1 LLLPYYADAI
11 ESAMKKQGLTDLSVN
26 ALSAMAENGR
36 LPKLPAILRS
46 FQTLMGA
53 HRGEVTCTV
62 TTAKPLD
69 KKTMEELSAALSGF
83 LKKGQ
88 SLQLEAK
95 VSCLQLKATISLLM
109 KVGL

>member
-1 LLLPYYADAI
+1 
-11 ESAMKKQGLTDLSVN
+11 MKKQGLTDLSVN

-95 VSCLQLKATISLLM
+95 VSCLQLEAKVSLLM